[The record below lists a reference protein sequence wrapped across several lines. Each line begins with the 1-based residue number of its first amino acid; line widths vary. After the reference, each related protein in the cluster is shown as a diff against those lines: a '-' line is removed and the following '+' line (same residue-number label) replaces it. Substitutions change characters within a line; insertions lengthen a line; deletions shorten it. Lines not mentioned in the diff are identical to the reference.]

1 MKARTPG
8 VRGVDSLRAMLL
20 LAADEATSKTIG
32 LLITFVGIGILVNVI
47 LVYIAF
53 QIRGER
59 RQNQEYLA
67 SRKPPSPPEG

>member
-1 MKARTPG
+1 
-8 VRGVDSLRAMLL
+8 MLL
-20 LAADEATSKTIG
+20 LATDEATSKTIG

-59 RQNQEYLA
+59 RQNQEHLA
-67 SRKPPSPPEG
+67 ARKPPGLPED

>member
-1 MKARTPG
+1 
-8 VRGVDSLRAMLL
+8 MLL

-32 LLITFVGIGILVNVI
+32 LLVTFIGIGIIVNVI

-59 RQNQEYLA
+59 RQNQEELA
-67 SRKPPSPPEG
+67 SHEPPEV